1 MFNLLR
7 DTKKHLLTG
16 VSYMIPFVV
25 SGGVL
30 LALAVMMSGKA
41 AVPETGILKQISEIG
56 IAGLTLFVPILGGF
70 IAYSMVDR
78 PGIAPGMV
86 GAYLANAKGGGFL
99 GGMIAGLIAGILIFY
114 LKKIKVPKVMI
125 TVMPIFIIPLV
136 GTLAVGLI
144 IQLFIGE
151 PIGGFMALLS
161 EWLKGMQSSSKIILG
176 IILGGMITFDM
187 GGPLNKTAFF
197 FAVAMMPTNPTLMAA
212 VSAAVC
218 TPPLGLALATFIS
231 GKKFTTAEKEAGKA
245 AVIMGCIGI
254 SEGAIPFAAADPLK
268 VIPSIMLGGMAG
280 SICSLFLGSTNHAPW
295 GGLIVL
301 PVVGNRI
308 GYFVSIVLGTVIT
321 ALAVSV
327 LKKNVTEEENKTES
341 VTDNND
347 GYDLNIEF

>member
-1 MFNLLR
+1 
-7 DTKKHLLTG
+7 
-16 VSYMIPFVV
+16 
-25 SGGVL
+25 
-30 LALAVMMSGKA
+30 
-41 AVPETGILKQISEIG
+41 
-56 IAGLTLFVPILGGF
+56 
-70 IAYSMVDR
+70 
-78 PGIAPGMV
+78 
-86 GAYLANAKGGGFL
+86 
-99 GGMIAGLIAGILIFY
+99 MIAGLIAGILIFY

-254 SEGAIPFAAADPLK
+254 SE
-268 VIPSIMLGGMAG
+268 
-280 SICSLFLGSTNHAPW
+280 
-295 GGLIVL
+295 
-301 PVVGNRI
+301 
-308 GYFVSIVLGTVIT
+308 
-321 ALAVSV
+321 
-327 LKKNVTEEENKTES
+327 
-341 VTDNND
+341 
-347 GYDLNIEF
+347 